1 MKTLYIDGHSLTI
14 ADVREVAFGQAQVYV
29 KEEAKQKILK
39 ARALVERKVANSEIV
54 YGLTTGFGEFKN
66 IAINKDQTKEL
77 QDNLI
82 ASHSIGVGE
91 PFSEPIVRAATLI
104 RANSL
109 SSGNSGVRLETV
121 EALLD
126 IINHNIYPFVPSR
139 GSVGASGDL
148 APLSH
153 LVLCRMGLGEVIED
167 GKRKDSKEFLQK
179 IGLQPLVLTSKEGLA
194 LNNGTAFMSA
204 IAVLNLTKSE
214 QLIKIGDIISGMS
227 LEALMGTISACDP
240 KIHQLRPHQG
250 QINTAANLR
259 SICANSKIMESHKN
273 CGRVQDS
280 YTLRCT
286 PQVHGAVKDTY
297 NHVKSVVEKEIN
309 SVTDNPLIFP
319 DEDQVISGGNFHG
332 EPLAFI
338 MDFLGIAISELGNI
352 SERRTFKLLTG
363 SISEGL
369 PPFLIPADKG
379 GLNSGYMIA
388 QYTAAALLAENKVLA
403 HPASVDSI
411 PTSANQEDHVSFG
424 MTAAVKAQKI
434 IDNVE
439 QILAI
444 ELMCATQALDF
455 RKPFEPGQGSGVA
468 QKTVREVVP
477 FLDKDRVLYKDLEK
491 IVVIISKVVSEV
503 EKTTGTLAI

>member
-1 MKTLYIDGHSLTI
+1 MKTLYIDGHSLTLDDI
-14 ADVREVAFGQAQVYV
+14 KEVAFGQAQIHV

-39 ARALVERKVANSEIV
+39 ARALVERKVANSEII

-66 IAINKDQTKEL
+66 VAINKDQTKEL

-91 PFSEPIVRAATLI
+91 PFGEPIVRAATLI

-126 IINHNIYPFVPSR
+126 IINYNIYPFVPSR

-153 LVLCRMGLGEVIED
+153 LVLCRMGFGEVIE
-167 GKRKDSKEFLQK
+167 GGERKDSGEFLKK

-204 IAVLNLTKSE
+204 ISVLNLSKSE
-214 QLIKIGDIISGMS
+214 SLIKLGDIVSGMS
-227 LEALMGTISACDP
+227 LESLMGTISACDP

-259 SICANSKIMESHKN
+259 QICEGSKIMESHKD

-280 YTLRCT
+280 YSLRCT

-297 NHVKSVVEKEIN
+297 NYAKSVIEKEIN
-309 SVTDNPLIFP
+309 SIEDELRRLI
-319 DEDQVISGGNFHG
+319 DAS
-332 EPLAFI
+332 
-338 MDFLGIAISELGNI
+338 
-352 SERRTFKLLTG
+352 T
-363 SISEGL
+363 L
-369 PPFLIPADKG
+369 PAKGTAPAK
-379 GLNSGYMIA
+379 
-388 QYTAAALLAENKVLA
+388 
-403 HPASVDSI
+403 
-411 PTSANQEDHVSFG
+411 
-424 MTAAVKAQKI
+424 
-434 IDNVE
+434 
-439 QILAI
+439 
-444 ELMCATQALDF
+444 
-455 RKPFEPGQGSGVA
+455 
-468 QKTVREVVP
+468 
-477 FLDKDRVLYKDLEK
+477 
-491 IVVIISKVVSEV
+491 
-503 EKTTGTLAI
+503 